1 MYICILS
8 KISHVVYF
16 RLLTMN
22 CAGININS
30 RLYFSLIEQI
40 EHRILHSVLDYK
52 CNRQKQQFSYLM
64 SSSRCF
70 IKIGYP
76 SISGW
81 TGVTVRGNINIQR
94 LIYGKNIPDSDHLP
108 RKCPSHPRMMKLPT
122 EKYKSNAIFYTPHR
136 FEL

>member
-1 MYICILS
+1 MYIYILS
-8 KISHVVYF
+8 KISHVLSF
-16 RLLTMN
+16 RLLTIN
-22 CAGININS
+22 CAGINFNS
-30 RLYFSLIEQI
+30 RLFFSLI
-40 EHRILHSVLDYK
+40 EHRILNSVLDYK